1 MLGRSMEEANP
12 SAVMVFFSANK
23 NNVQAHQDKPLEE
36 TARQEYQVL
45 PYLISVAC
53 SPTVVFYHYM
63 VGVHVVSFD
72 DLGLLHVKLDNF
84 V

>member
-53 SPTVVFYHYM
+53 SPTM
-63 VGVHVVSFD
+63 KGSNRARVGL
-72 DLGLLHVKLDNF
+72 DLHPTLH
-84 V
+84 